1 MDGLEILILSEVSQT
16 KTNIIWY
23 LLYVESKKKWYKRTY
38 VQNTNRLTDIENKL
52 MVTKGERWV
61 GGINQEFGIKMYTIY
76 KTDNQQGPT
85 V

>member
-1 MDGLEILILSEVSQT
+1 
-16 KTNIIWY
+16 
-23 LLYVESKKKWYKRTY
+23 
-38 VQNTNRLTDIENKL
+38 